1 MQIFVKTLNWGS
13 QMGKTITRDVEPS
26 DLIGEV
32 EDKICEKEGLSRETL
47 TLADLILNFTN
58 EVTELDVKRARRIR
72 FSGRKEVRTFGG
84 SAVGGEMPKGP
95 PLQTPFV

>member
-1 MQIFVKTLNWGS
+1 
-13 QMGKTITRDVEPS
+13 MGKTITRDVEPS

-47 TLADLILNFTN
+47 PLADFILNFTN

-72 FSGRKEVRTFGG
+72 FSGRKEVR
-84 SAVGGEMPKGP
+84 K
-95 PLQTPFV
+95 